1 MMSAAD
7 RRFRALRI
15 AACSIAAVLPVA
27 QAAGAEPFIEKV
39 LGPRYPPF
47 ALLRGETG
55 VVECTLEVGPSGE
68 VVSVETKSD
77 NAEMAGE
84 ARAAALGFRFQRSP
98 ATSFVKIDFR
108 FELEPGEA
116 PIALPPAPYGLL
128 RLHVAEAGTRMD
140 VAGATTVAIGFGI
153 GSVTTGKGDVDLRVP
168 AGQLSILVAAPEFRS
183 VQVQVDIPAG
193 GSAEE
198 TVYLYRSRPS
208 EFSATVPGERR

>member
-1 MMSAAD
+1 MSAAD

-55 VVECTLEVGPSGE
+55 VVECTLEAGPSGE

-98 ATSFVKIDFR
+98 VTSFVKIDFR

-128 RLHVAEAGTRMD
+128 RLHVPEAETRLDGAGPPPLA
-140 VAGATTVAIGFGI
+140 VVFGI
-153 GSVTTGKGDVDLRVP
+153 RAVPAGKGDVDIRVP
-168 AGQLSILVAAPEFRS
+168 AGQLSILVA
-183 VQVQVDIPAG
+183 
-193 GSAEE
+193 
-198 TVYLYRSRPS
+198 
-208 EFSATVPGERR
+208 